1 MLTRRHSVQANATAL
16 AGPGMGRLV
25 AQQRLSQEEL
35 LRNGAAIEA
44 AKTYSVAGW
53 ASVNEGTQGP
63 PVWDLVTRHIA
74 AQKTVRLTENRSVTV
89 VNP

>member
-1 MLTRRHSVQANATAL
+1 MVR
-16 AGPGMGRLV
+16 AGGLGFTLDVRAPIGKRISDL
-25 AQQRLSQEEL
+25 RL
-35 LRNGAAIEA
+35 LRNGATIDS
-44 AKTYSVAGW
+44 AKTYVVAGW